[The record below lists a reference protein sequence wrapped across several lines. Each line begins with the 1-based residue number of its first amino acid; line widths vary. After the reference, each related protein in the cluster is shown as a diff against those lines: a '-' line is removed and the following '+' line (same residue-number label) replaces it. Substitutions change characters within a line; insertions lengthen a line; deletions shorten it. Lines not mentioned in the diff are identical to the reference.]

1 MEKKKRI
8 LRVTLSCL
16 VLAGILAALTVLA
29 LPYVRRLSDPET
41 QQMIRGWIEER
52 GLWGILILLGLQV
65 LQVVIAFIPGEPME
79 LIAGALCGA
88 LGGAVLCLAGT
99 MLASACIFALSRRY
113 GRRLLAF
120 LGFGEKRV
128 AQWKW
133 LQQDDRDGKADLVI
147 FLIFLIPGTPKD
159 MLTYVVGMTR
169 ISLRRFLGLSTLA
182 RVPSVLSSTL
192 IGSSVIQGEGETAL
206 ILLLVTGL
214 VGIVGIE
221 MREKILA
228 FCRRHHERQGGNR

>member
-8 LRVTLSCL
+8 LRIAFSCL
-16 VLAGILAALTVLA
+16 LLAGALTALTVLA

-41 QQMIRGWIEER
+41 QRFIQNWIGER

-65 LQVVIAFIPGEPME
+65 LQVIIAFIPGEPME
-79 LIAGALCGA
+79 LLAGALCGA
-88 LGGAVLCLAGT
+88 LGGTVLCLTGT
-99 MLASACIFALSRRY
+99 VLASACIFALSRRY
-113 GRRLLAF
+113 GRRLLAL
-120 LGFGEKRV
+120 LGFGEKQV

-133 LQQDDRDGKADLVI
+133 LQRDEQSEKADLVI
-147 FLIFLIPGTPKD
+147 FLVFLIPGTPKD

-169 ISLRRFLGLSTLA
+169 VSLKRFLWLSTLA

-206 ILLLVTGL
+206 ILMLVTGL
-214 VGIVGIE
+214 LGILGIE
-221 MREKILA
+221 AREKILA
-228 FCRRHHERQGGNR
+228 FCRRVREKRERD

>member
-8 LRVTLSCL
+8 LRIAFSCL
-16 VLAGILAALTVLA
+16 LLAGALTALTVLA

-41 QQMIRGWIEER
+41 QRFIQDWIGER

-65 LQVVIAFIPGEPME
+65 LQVIIAFIPGEPME
-79 LIAGALCGA
+79 LLAGALCGA
-88 LGGAVLCLAGT
+88 LGGTVLCLTGT
-99 MLASACIFALSRRY
+99 VLASGCIFALSRRY
-113 GRRLLAF
+113 GRRLLAL
-120 LGFGEKRV
+120 LGFGEKQV

-133 LQQDDRDGKADLVI
+133 LQRDEQSEKADLVI
-147 FLIFLIPGTPKD
+147 FLVFLIPGTPKD

-169 ISLRRFLGLSTLA
+169 VSLKRFLWLSTLA

-206 ILLLVTGL
+206 ILMLVTGL
-214 VGIVGIE
+214 LGILGIE
-221 MREKILA
+221 AREKILA
-228 FCRRHHERQGGNR
+228 FCRRVREKREQD

>member
-8 LRVTLSCL
+8 LRIAFSCL
-16 VLAGILAALTVLA
+16 LLAGVLTALTVLA

-41 QQMIRGWIEER
+41 QRFIQNWIGER

-65 LQVVIAFIPGEPME
+65 LQVIIAFIPGEPME
-79 LIAGALCGA
+79 LLAGALCGA
-88 LGGAVLCLAGT
+88 LGGTVLCLTGT
-99 MLASACIFALSRRY
+99 VLASACIFALSRRY
-113 GRRLLAF
+113 GRRLLAL
-120 LGFGEKRV
+120 LGFGEKQV

-133 LQQDDRDGKADLVI
+133 LQRDEQSEKADLVI
-147 FLIFLIPGTPKD
+147 FLVFLIPGTPKD

-169 ISLRRFLGLSTLA
+169 VSLKRFLWLSTLA

-206 ILLLVTGL
+206 ILMLVTGL
-214 VGIVGIE
+214 LGILGIE
-221 MREKILA
+221 AREKILA
-228 FCRRHHERQGGNR
+228 FCRRVREKREQD

>member
-8 LRVTLSCL
+8 LRIAFFCL
-16 VLAGILAALTVLA
+16 LLAGALTALTVLA

-41 QQMIRGWIEER
+41 QRFIQNWIGER

-65 LQVVIAFIPGEPME
+65 LQVIIAFIPGEPME
-79 LIAGALCGA
+79 LLAGALCGA
-88 LGGAVLCLAGT
+88 LGGTVLCLTGT
-99 MLASACIFALSRRY
+99 VLASACIFALSRRY
-113 GRRLLAF
+113 GRRLLAL
-120 LGFGEKRV
+120 LGFGEKQV

-133 LQQDDRDGKADLVI
+133 LQRDEQSEKADLVI
-147 FLIFLIPGTPKD
+147 FLVFLIPGTPKD

-169 ISLRRFLGLSTLA
+169 VSLKRFLWLSTLA

-206 ILLLVTGL
+206 ILMLVTGL
-214 VGIVGIE
+214 LGILGIE
-221 MREKILA
+221 AREKILA
-228 FCRRHHERQGGNR
+228 FCRRVREKREQD

>member
-8 LRVTLSCL
+8 LRIAFSCL
-16 VLAGILAALTVLA
+16 LLAGALTALTVLA

-41 QQMIRGWIEER
+41 QRFIQNWIGER

-65 LQVVIAFIPGEPME
+65 LQVIIAFIPGEPME
-79 LIAGALCGA
+79 LLAGALCGA
-88 LGGAVLCLAGT
+88 LGGTVLCLTGT
-99 MLASACIFALSRRY
+99 VLASACIFALSRRY
-113 GRRLLAF
+113 GRRLLAL
-120 LGFGEKRV
+120 LGFGEKQV

-133 LQQDDRDGKADLVI
+133 LQRDEQSEKADLVI
-147 FLIFLIPGTPKD
+147 FLVFLIPGTPKD

-169 ISLRRFLGLSTLA
+169 VSLKRFLWLSTLA

-206 ILLLVTGL
+206 ILMLVTGL
-214 VGIVGIE
+214 LGILGIE
-221 MREKILA
+221 AREKILA
-228 FCRRHHERQGGNR
+228 FCRRVREKREQD

>member
-8 LRVTLSCL
+8 LRIAFSCL
-16 VLAGILAALTVLA
+16 LLAGVFTALTVLA

-41 QQMIRGWIEER
+41 QRFIQNWIGER

-65 LQVVIAFIPGEPME
+65 LQVIIAFIPGEPME
-79 LIAGALCGA
+79 LLAGALCGA
-88 LGGAVLCLAGT
+88 LGGTVLCLTGT
-99 MLASACIFALSRRY
+99 VLASACIFALSRRY
-113 GRRLLAF
+113 GRRLLAL
-120 LGFGEKRV
+120 LGFGEKQV

-133 LQQDDRDGKADLVI
+133 LQRDEQSEKADLVI
-147 FLIFLIPGTPKD
+147 FLVFLIPGTPKD

-169 ISLRRFLGLSTLA
+169 VGLKRFLWLSTLA

-206 ILLLVTGL
+206 ILMLVTGL
-214 VGIVGIE
+214 LGILGIE
-221 MREKILA
+221 AREKILA
-228 FCRRHHERQGGNR
+228 FCRRVREKRERD

>member
-8 LRVTLSCL
+8 LRIAFSCL
-16 VLAGILAALTVLA
+16 LLAGALTALTVLA

-41 QQMIRGWIEER
+41 QRFIQNWIGER

-65 LQVVIAFIPGEPME
+65 LQVIIAFIPGEPME
-79 LIAGALCGA
+79 LLAGALCGA
-88 LGGAVLCLAGT
+88 LGGTVLCLTGT
-99 MLASACIFALSRRY
+99 VLASACIFALSRRY
-113 GRRLLAF
+113 GRRLLAL
-120 LGFGEKRV
+120 LGFGEKQV

-133 LQQDDRDGKADLVI
+133 LQRDEQSEKADLV
-147 FLIFLIPGTPKD
+147 FLIPGTPKD

-169 ISLRRFLGLSTLA
+169 VSLKRFLWLSTLA

-206 ILLLVTGL
+206 ILMLVTGL
-214 VGIVGIE
+214 LGILGIE
-221 MREKILA
+221 AREKILA
-228 FCRRHHERQGGNR
+228 FCRRVREKREQD

>member
-8 LRVTLSCL
+8 LRIAFSCL
-16 VLAGILAALTVLA
+16 VLAGVLTALTVLA

-41 QQMIRGWIEER
+41 QRFIQNWIGER

-65 LQVVIAFIPGEPME
+65 LQVIIAFIPGEPME
-79 LIAGALCGA
+79 LLAGALCGA
-88 LGGAVLCLAGT
+88 LGGTVLCLTGT
-99 MLASACIFALSRRY
+99 VLASACIFALSRRY
-113 GRRLLAF
+113 GRRLLAL
-120 LGFGEKRV
+120 LGFGEKQV

-133 LQQDDRDGKADLVI
+133 LQRDEQSEKADLVI
-147 FLIFLIPGTPKD
+147 FLVFLIPGTPKD

-169 ISLRRFLGLSTLA
+169 VSLKRFLWLSTLA

-206 ILLLVTGL
+206 ILMLVTGL
-214 VGIVGIE
+214 LGILGIE
-221 MREKILA
+221 AREKILA
-228 FCRRHHERQGGNR
+228 FCRRVREKREQD